1 MENLVFNKINTVP
14 QDIEI
19 LIKNASIIDSSQG
32 SNLKVDILIK
42 DGIIHSID
50 KKEIGSRIAFE
61 TGFKEDNALDKTIKE
76 NIKAKPS
83 VTINKKTIIIDAD
96 GLIACPSFFDMHVHL
111 REPGND
117 EEEDFES
124 GINAAIHGGCSA
136 LCCMPNTEPLIDNE
150 YLVKYIINRSKE
162 FDFKVYPVAAMTRKL
177 EGTEM
182 TDFGLLKENGAIALS
197 DDGRCVQDP
206 KLMYEIMKYASYFDI
221 PLILH
226 EEDYSFSKSGLMHE
240 GYFSSKLG
248 LDGISSL
255 SEILMVQRDIELAK
269 RTKAKVHFTHIS
281 AMESV
286 QLIKMAKENGLP
298 VTCDVTPHHLV
309 FDDSSLEKYDAT
321 FKINPPLR
329 SSIDRQSLEE
339 GIHSGIIDIIAS
351 DHAPHTEAEKKTT
364 VKNAANGVTGLET
377 MFSSAFTKLCK
388 DSGFGIDRLINILSI
403 KPRQILGIKPPLI
416 KHGEKAEITLF
427 DPEAWRII
435 DDGFFNSKSK
445 NSAFKGKKLYGMVCA
460 TVNGKRVR
468 INN

>member
-1 MENLVFNKINTVP
+1 
-14 QDIEI
+14 
-19 LIKNASIIDSSQG
+19 
-32 SNLKVDILIK
+32 
-42 DGIIHSID
+42 
-50 KKEIGSRIAFE
+50 
-61 TGFKEDNALDKTIKE
+61 
-76 NIKAKPS
+76 
-83 VTINKKTIIIDAD
+83 
-96 GLIACPSFFDMHVHL
+96 
-111 REPGND
+111 
-117 EEEDFES
+117 
-124 GINAAIHGGCSA
+124 
-136 LCCMPNTEPLIDNE
+136 
-150 YLVKYIINRSKE
+150 
-162 FDFKVYPVAAMTRKL
+162 MTKKL

-182 TDFGLLKENGAIALS
+182 TDFGILKENGAIALS

-255 SEILMVQRDIELAK
+255 SEILMVQRDIEFAK

-286 QLIKMAKENGLP
+286 HLIKMAKEDGLT

-309 FDDSSLEKYDAT
+309 FDDSALEKYDAA

-329 SSIDRQSLEE
+329 SSHDRQALEE
-339 GIHSGIIDIIAS
+339 GICNGTIDIIAS
-351 DHAPHTEAEKKTT
+351 DHAPHMDAEKNTT

-377 MFSSAFTKLCK
+377 MFSCAFTKLCK
-388 DSGFGIDRLINILSI
+388 DSSFGMDKLINILSI
-403 KPRQILGIKPPLI
+403 KPRQILGIKPPFI
-416 KHGEKAEITLF
+416 KQGEKAEITLF
-427 DPEAWRII
+427 DPVAWRII

-460 TVNGKRVR
+460 TVNGKKVR

>member
-1 MENLVFNKINTVP
+1 MTELIYNKTNMIPEDN
-14 QDIEI
+14 E
-19 LIKNASIIDSSQG
+19 LFIKNARIIDPAQG
-32 SNLKVDILIK
+32 IDTRDDILIRN
-42 DGIIHSID
+42 GTIRSIGKTD
-50 KKEIGSRIAFE
+50 TGGNFPVERDVKESNSAGKTV
-61 TGFKEDNALDKTIKE
+61 TGNKNTKPLAALKGKT
-76 NIKAKPS
+76 
-83 VTINKKTIIIDAD
+83 VIIDAD

-111 REPGND
+111 REPGNE
-117 EEEDFES
+117 EEEDIES
-124 GINAAIHGGCSA
+124 GINAAAHGGFSS
-136 LCCMPNTEPLIDNE
+136 LCCMPNTEPPIDNE

-162 FDFKVYPVAAMTRKL
+162 FDFEVYPVAAMTKKL

-197 DDGRCVQDP
+197 DDGRCVQEP

-255 SEILMVQRDIELAK
+255 SEILMIQRDIEFAK

-286 QLIKMAKENGLP
+286 RLIKMAKEDGLP

-329 SSIDRQSLEE
+329 SSRDRQALEE
-339 GIHSGIIDIIAS
+339 GIRNGIIDIIAS
-351 DHAPHTEAEKKTT
+351 DHAPHLEAEKNTT
-364 VKNAANGVTGLET
+364 VKSAANGVTGLET
-377 MFSSAFTKLCK
+377 MFACAFTKLCR
-388 DSGFGIDRLINILSI
+388 DSRLGIDRLINILSV
-403 KPRQILGIKPPLI
+403 KPRKILGINPPSI
-416 KHGEKAEITLF
+416 KQGEKAEITLF
-427 DPEAWRII
+427 DPESWRII

-445 NSAFKGKKLYGMVCA
+445 NSAFKGQKLYGMVCA
-460 TVNGKRVR
+460 TVNGKKVR